1 MQLGADEIIGDDL
14 RAGRQRGFDPRL
26 NRQATLTCLLRDQS
40 SGDHHRWV
48 RGVGAARDRSNH
60 DVTVLQLGV
69 VGGDDVALK
78 TWKLGAVIGLR
89 VGQRNTVL
97 RPARAGDRGNNIA
110 QINRNR
116 VGEDRLNRVG
126 VVPEALRAGVGL
138 DDFNLLFGA
147 TGEAQITDCL
157 SVDREDCA
165 GRPKLRAHV
174 AERGAVGKRE
184 LRNAR
189 AVELNKRS
197 NYAALTQQLGDGQ
210 H

>member
-1 MQLGADEIIGDDL
+1 MELGADEVIGDDL

-26 NRQATLTCLLRDQS
+26 NRQAALASLLRHQS
-40 SGDHHRWV
+40 GSDHHRWV
-48 RGVGAARDRSNH
+48 RGVSAARDRSDH
-60 DVTVLQLGV
+60 DVAVLQLGV
-69 VGGDDVALK
+69 LAGDDVALEA
-78 TWKLGAVIGLR
+78 WKLCAVIGLG
-89 VGQRNTVL
+89 VDQRDAVL
-97 RPARAGDRGNNIA
+97 RPPRAGDRGNNVA
-110 QINRNR
+110 QINRNG
-116 VGEDRLNRVG
+116 VGENRLNRVG

-189 AVELNKRS
+189 AVELNERS